1 MVKVI
6 STYGPSLYD
15 NKVLGQVL
23 AESDVVRLN
32 LSHTTV
38 ADAVREFN
46 ILRKFGRPI
55 MLDTSGPE
63 VRIRTREKVAL
74 EKGDRIRIG
83 RPGGVPVCFDQD
95 LYSFVK
101 VGELLYL
108 DDGMVEMEIVSRSKG
123 TLELEAHDK
132 VTIKDRMSVNMKG
145 RTFDFPILKK
155 PDIEILHSTAPSFI
169 ALSFTR
175 TARDVKDAR
184 KHTNAKII
192 AKIENWDGVRNID
205 QILREAD
212 GVMIARGD
220 LGVEVPAEEVPIIQ
234 KEIIDLANQ
243 YAKPSIV
250 ATQVLY
256 SMISN
261 PAPTRAEVSDIANAV
276 LDGADAILLSN
287 ETAVGKYPL
296 NAVRIIKKVGRRIA
310 PYVKTKINC
319 AGQARQLEPISQ
331 ILSNTIYSIASNKE
345 IDKIVVIT
353 RGGYG
358 AQMIS
363 RFKLPKPIIAITTNP
378 EVASHMSLLYNVTPV
393 VWATMPKKHMLPRA
407 ALFCLEH
414 GLVEEKDTVVF
425 TAAVRTQKKDII
437 NLVEV
442 HSIKDMMQNLEL

>member
-15 NKVLGQVL
+15 SKVLAQVL

-32 LSHTTV
+32 LSHVSV
-38 ADAVREFN
+38 ADAVREYN
-46 ILRKFGRPI
+46 LIAKHNKPV

-63 VRIRTREKVAL
+63 VRIRTQKAITLKKGETL
-74 EKGDRIRIG
+74 EIG
-83 RPGGVPVCFDQD
+83 RPGGAQPCFDQD
-95 LYSFVK
+95 MYSFLRI
-101 VGELLYL
+101 GNLLYV
-108 DDGMVEMEIVSRSKG
+108 DDGLVEMEVVSRSKG
-123 TLELEAHDK
+123 MIGLEAHDN
-132 VTIKDRMSVNMKG
+132 VTIKDRMSINMKE
-145 RTFDFPILKK
+145 RTFNFPILKK
-155 PDIEILHSTAPSFI
+155 PDVEVLRSTAPSFV

-175 TARDVKDAR
+175 TARDVREAR
-184 KHTNAKII
+184 KYTRAKII
-192 AKIENWDGVRNID
+192 AKIENWDGVRNINE
-205 QILREAD
+205 IIREAD

-234 KEIIDLANQ
+234 KEIIDIANQ
-243 YAKPSIV
+243 HAKPSIV

-256 SMISN
+256 SMINN
-261 PAPTRAEVSDIANAV
+261 PVPTRAEVSDIANAV

-296 NAVRIIKKVGRRIA
+296 NAVRAIKKVGRRIA

-319 AGQARQLEPISQ
+319 TEHVKSLDPTSQ

-345 IDKIVVIT
+345 IDKIVVVT

-358 AQMIS
+358 AQVIS
-363 RFKLPKPIIAITTNP
+363 RFKLPKPLIAITTSQ
-378 EVASHMSLLYNVTPV
+378 EVAAQMSLLYNVIPV
-393 VWATMPKKHMLPRA
+393 MWTAMPKKHILPRA

-414 GLVEEKDTVVF
+414 GLIEEKDTVVF

-442 HSIKDMMQNLEL
+442 HNIRDMMQNLEF